1 MIGRPAAALLA
12 ALAPGL
18 AAAAVDS
25 ACLSL
30 SANPDGATLVRFGL
44 PAGEPAFTIA
54 YVHSVTRTPVVE
66 SYRVE
71 GDAIV
76 QTQIRFAQHGPG
88 LPTQADP
95 GGTFE
100 RRDGQFV
107 VTMARRLPVIVMRVH
122 AEQRPR
128 LAAGAVTVDLA
139 EWGNRSIA
147 LRATDA
153 PCAPH

>member
-1 MIGRPAAALLA
+1 MIVRPAAALLA

-30 SANPDGATLVRFGL
+30 AANPGGAVLAQVAL
-44 PAGEPAFTIA
+44 PPGEPAFAIA

-66 SYRVE
+66 RYRVD
-71 GDAIV
+71 GDAVV
-76 QTQIRFAQHGPG
+76 QTQILFAQHGPG
-88 LPTQADP
+88 LPTQADA

-107 VTMARRLPVIVMRVH
+107 VTMARRLPDIVMRVH
-122 AEQRPR
+122 ADQKPR
-128 LAAGAVTVDLA
+128 LQAGTVTVDLA

-147 LRATDA
+147 LRASGG
-153 PCAPH
+153 PCLPH

>member
-1 MIGRPAAALLA
+1 MVWPAAALLA

-18 AAAAVDS
+18 AAAAPDS

-30 SANPDGATLVRFGL
+30 LANPGGEALLSFGL
-44 PAGEPAFTIA
+44 PGGEPAFTIS
-54 YVHSVTRTPVVE
+54 YVHSVTRTPVIE
-66 SYRVE
+66 TYRVE
-71 GDAIV
+71 GDVIV

-88 LPTQADP
+88 LPTQADA

-100 RRDGQFV
+100 RREGQFV
-107 VTMARRLPVIVMRVH
+107 VTMARRFPVILMRVH
-122 AEQRPR
+122 ADQRPR
-128 LAAGAVTVDLA
+128 LAAGGATLDLA

-147 LRATDA
+147 LRAMDA